1 MGEPHTQEHL
11 LISKGSKGRMLGSM
25 QSMSLVTFSASTGPW
40 QTCYHFNV
48 AAGPA
53 VFYQTFETTLEAL
66 LHPDYSDEEIRREVR
81 NFGVSPNPQTDEL
94 HLEEKGTVYNEMSTT
109 MDQADPRMVQ
119 AAHTLLFGPEHP
131 LGFSYGGTPAALRVL
146 KPDDIRRFHAQHYFL
161 ANMGAIVSLPKE
173 MLPADA
179 LARLD
184 ALLNRMEKTPPGLP
198 VTTEDSLPAPQ
209 PAASGTIEYVE
220 YPFRNEQQSGLVFLG
235 GRRTV
240 GWVTAT

>member
-1 MGEPHTQEHL
+1 M
-11 LISKGSKGRMLGSM
+11 
-25 QSMSLVTFSASTGPW
+25 
-40 QTCYHFNV
+40 
-48 AAGPA
+48 
-53 VFYQTFETTLEAL
+53 
-66 LHPDYSDEEIRREVR
+66 
-81 NFGVSPNPQTDEL
+81 
-94 HLEEKGTVYNEMSTT
+94 
-109 MDQADPRMVQ
+109 
-119 AAHTLLFGPEHP
+119 
-131 LGFSYGGTPAALRVL
+131 L

-220 YPFRNEQQSGLVFLG
+220 YPFRNEQQSGLVFLAWPPDRKLGYRDLTLLKLLVETAAEGEGSNLYRRG
-235 GRRTV
+235 GFRLVRSF
-240 GWVTAT
+240 